1 MSNQQKNGE
10 LPPREEREP
19 IVVSNSSIQTWKD
32 CRRKYWLSY
41 MRRLRPKQEKKSGP
55 LALGSRVHSA
65 LETYYGELLENPA
78 LTDRDRLMEIWADL
92 VKDDRLVLEAEGQF
106 TDDFDNEA
114 ELGRIMLE
122 GYYDWV
128 EEEGIDSRYEIIG
141 LEDTLEYPFHD
152 GQVRV
157 VGKLD
162 QRVRDTV
169 DGTLL
174 VRDFKTSANFADL
187 MKTLEMNEQ
196 FLLYMTLEH
205 LLKGEGDRVS
215 GAIVTALKKVKRTA
229 NARPPFYTNERVDH
243 NVFTLRSFY
252 KHLVGVSSD
261 ILNAWRDV
269 EDGADP
275 HIVMYPHP
283 TRDCSW
289 KCPFAAGC
297 SMFDN
302 GGAAEQWLADNFE
315 VGSPFAYYGDSDP
328 TKKTATPSKGGDA

>member
-1 MSNQQKNGE
+1 M
-10 LPPREEREP
+10 PPREEREP

-32 CRRKYWLSY
+32 CKRRFWLSY
-41 MRRLRPKQEKKSGP
+41 MRRLRPKQEKKSGA
-55 LALGSRVHSA
+55 LALGSRIHKA
-65 LETYYGELLENPA
+65 LELYYGELLEDPM
-78 LTDRDRLMEIWADL
+78 LEKDRLMVIWADL
-92 VKDDRLVLEAEGQF
+92 IDEDRMVLDAEGRF

-122 GYYDWV
+122 GYLEWV
-128 EEEGIDSRYEIIG
+128 EDEGIDSRYEIIG
-141 LEDTLEYPFHD
+141 LEDTLEYPILS

-174 VRDFKTSANFADL
+174 VRDMKTSANFSDL

-196 FLLYMTLEH
+196 FLLYMTLEQ
-205 LLKGEGDRVS
+205 LLKDEGDRVS

-229 NARPPFYTNERVDH
+229 NAKPPFYANERVDH
-243 NVFTLRSFY
+243 NVFTLRNFY
-252 KHLVGVSSD
+252 KHLLGVSSD
-261 ILNAWRDV
+261 ILEAWRAV

-275 HIVMYPHP
+275 HVVMYPHP

-302 GGAAEQWLADNFE
+302 GGAAEAWLADNFE

-328 TKKTATPSKGGDA
+328 TKKAATATTTG